1 MAVDVLIKKKTVLI
15 FSPLPIITH
24 ILVVGVCEPWSSGG
38 VGWWD
43 GGSRGHGSYRLY
55 PHHPALTALD
65 QGVAPVHAP
74 VGAHGTSFPAL
85 VGVGHQIHGDF
96 WQTVGLQK
104 IKDDHSHEDLTDEH
118 EAGKPK

>member
-1 MAVDVLIKKKTVLI
+1 MN
-15 FSPLPIITH
+15 PG
-24 ILVVGVCEPWSSGG
+24 LVVGLGG
-38 VGWWD
+38 GME
-43 GGSRGHGSYRLY
+43 GRGVTVVIVYI
-55 PHHPALTALD
+55 PHHPALAALD
-65 QGVAPVHAP
+65 QRVAPVHAP